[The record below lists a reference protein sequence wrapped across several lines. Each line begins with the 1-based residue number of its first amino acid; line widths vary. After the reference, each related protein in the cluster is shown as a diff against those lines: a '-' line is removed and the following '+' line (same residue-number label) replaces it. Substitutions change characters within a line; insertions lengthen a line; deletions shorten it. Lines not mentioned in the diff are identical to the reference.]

1 VTTQHKSSLWH
12 VEEAHVKSYDE
23 ELEKETAEVLTGVV
37 GAYDKYL
44 DSMIKLFESMLTP
57 EQLEDVERQLK
68 ERDKS

>member
-1 VTTQHKSSLWH
+1 M
-12 VEEAHVKSYDE
+12 KSYDE